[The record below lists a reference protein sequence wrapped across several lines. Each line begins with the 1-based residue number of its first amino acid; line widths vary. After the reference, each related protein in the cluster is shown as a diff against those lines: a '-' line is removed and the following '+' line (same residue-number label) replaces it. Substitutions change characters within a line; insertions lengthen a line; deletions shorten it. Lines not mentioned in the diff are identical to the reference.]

1 MYTITDN
8 SADTLAQAVRQ
19 ARIRLGL
26 TQQGLALAC
35 GLSRQ
40 TIAQVESGSFS
51 DLGVRKVWRMLA
63 VLGLSLNI
71 GAAGHAQNPA
81 GIARVRGAGAG
92 SRFGRL
98 LAAKSLERRR
108 RALGLAG
115 GTLDALREAGV
126 SAQIVGSL
134 VKGKFRAD
142 SDVDYLVENR
152 GGLPESTVVSIVESS
167 MDGFPF
173 DIVFADR
180 ADPGLLAMMREEARR
195 GAPPVRAA

>member
-1 MYTITDN
+1 MP
-8 SADTLAQAVRQ
+8 AHELALAVRQ
-19 ARIRLGL
+19 TRIGQGL
-26 TQQGLALAC
+26 TQKELALAC

-40 TIAQVESGSFS
+40 TVAQVESGSFS

-63 VLGLSLNI
+63 ALGLSLSV
-71 GAAGHAQNPA
+71 GAAGRAQDPA
-81 GIARVRGAGAG
+81 GIARIRGAGAG

-98 LAAKSLERRR
+98 LAAKALERRR

-115 GTLDALREAGV
+115 GSLAALRKAGV

-142 SDVDYLVENR
+142 SDVDFLVENR
-152 GGLPESTVVSIVESS
+152 GGLSESMVVSIVESG
-167 MDGFPF
+167 MAGFPF